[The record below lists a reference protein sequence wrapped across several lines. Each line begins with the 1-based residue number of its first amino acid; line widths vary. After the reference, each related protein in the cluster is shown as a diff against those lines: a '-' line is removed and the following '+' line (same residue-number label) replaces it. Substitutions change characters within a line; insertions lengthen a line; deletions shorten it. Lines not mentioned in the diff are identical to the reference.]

1 MTDIAKSNQDLMI
14 EVADVHSVV
23 NGHRMYNYVYI
34 TEPCIQWQTF
44 TNKQIIGVEMQT
56 SIKSS

>member
-23 NGHRMYNYVYI
+23 NGHRMYNYV
-34 TEPCIQWQTF
+34 
-44 TNKQIIGVEMQT
+44 
-56 SIKSS
+56 